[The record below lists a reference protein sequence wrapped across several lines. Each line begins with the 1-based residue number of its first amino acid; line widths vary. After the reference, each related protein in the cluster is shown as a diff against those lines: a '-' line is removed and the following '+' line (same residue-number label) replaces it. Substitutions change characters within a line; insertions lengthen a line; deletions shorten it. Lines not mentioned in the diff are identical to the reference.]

1 MIRNYCKAVCVLAA
15 LSVAACDRPAP
26 VPAATADSANA
37 DPPSAILQTSDLPPV
52 IRLDDLVPLG
62 FDTTTL
68 YLIEP
73 SFHLLNGALVTLA
86 ELKSSYDRSTDAAER
101 TRLNRYAVPFHITA
115 DTHQRAIL
123 TQLAPPSDSVFDRYV
138 ESRKRAVGLTDWHVD
153 HRRQR
158 PATELPGLAPGVQPD
173 TN

>member
-1 MIRNYCKAVCVLAA
+1 MRGYRKAVWLMAA
-15 LSVAACDRPAP
+15 FAIAACDREAPAP
-26 VPAATADSANA
+26 AADADS
-37 DPPSAILQTSDLPPV
+37 SAAVRSEILKTSDLPPV
-52 IRLDDLVPLG
+52 IRLEDLVPLG

-86 ELKSSYDRSTDAAER
+86 ELKQSYDRSTDEGER
-101 TRLNRYAVPFHITA
+101 TRLDRYAVPFHITA

-123 TQLAPPSDSVFDRYV
+123 TQLTPPRDTVFDRYV
-138 ESRKRAVGLTDWHVD
+138 EARKRAVGLMDWHVD
-153 HRRQR
+153 HRRLR
-158 PATELPGLAPGVQPD
+158 PATELPGLTPGILRD

>member
-1 MIRNYCKAVCVLAA
+1 MIRGYRNAIWLMAA
-15 LSVAACDRPAP
+15 CAIGACDREAPAP
-26 VPAATADSANA
+26 ATNADSTARVQ
-37 DPPSAILQTSDLPPV
+37 SEIVQTSDLPPV

-86 ELKSSYDRSTDAAER
+86 ELKQSYDRTTDNTER

-123 TQLAPPSDSVFDRYV
+123 MQLAPPTDSVFDRYV
-138 ESRKRAVGLTDWHVD
+138 EGRKRAVGLTDWHVD

-158 PATELPGLAPGVQPD
+158 PATELPGLAPGVQRD

>member
-1 MIRNYCKAVCVLAA
+1 MARYWICVLITVV
-15 LSVAACDRPAP
+15 LPACDREAPAP
-26 VPAATADSANA
+26 AANADSAGT
-37 DPPSAILQTSDLPPV
+37 PTEIIQTSDLPPV
-52 IRLDDLVPLG
+52 IRLEDLVPLG

-86 ELKSSYDRSTDAAER
+86 ELKQSYDRSTDSAER

-123 TQLAPPSDSVFDRYV
+123 TQLTPPTDSVFDRYV
-138 ESRKRAVGLTDWHVD
+138 EGRKRAVGLTDWHVD
-153 HRRQR
+153 HRRPR
-158 PATELPGLAPGVQPD
+158 PATELPGLDPGVPRD
-173 TN
+173 SN